1 MSLNVNIVHQ
11 RVESIVE
18 AHSEQLGHGDENRL
32 RTLAFTA
39 LVVSTALDIPLEDAF
54 DYLTDGG
61 QDGGI
66 DAISVGS
73 AQGGEFVVTLV
84 QTKYQRRLDGV
95 GQFPANEIK
104 KLLSTL
110 RGLFDP
116 DAQLQ
121 LHAALQPRIEEIRAL
136 IRDGQIPVVHV
147 ILANNGRRWGADG
160 DHLIETSGLTKDQVH
175 WDHVNP
181 DSLVRM
187 MRTPKKVSDEMQL
200 AGQGIIESFDFCRV
214 LVGKIPVA
222 DLARLFEKHGDALL
236 DRNVRRYLGFR
247 SNRVNRDI
255 AATLRDPEERKR
267 FYFYNNGITVT
278 CSKFRH
284 NALQAGNF
292 QVKLDDLQVVNGGQT
307 CHTIRRIVRELPDE
321 DFSTTY
327 VMLRIYEL
335 DDDQRELVRQ
345 ITYATNSQNPVD
357 LRDLRANDEIQRS
370 LEVGLKQLGY
380 NYVRQRGDSNGTK
393 SITPTQAAEAVL
405 AVWRKKPHLARSGPE
420 ALFGTYYNDV
430 FSESLTPQKVIV
442 AVELLRKVRSHGRS
456 HAENLPKFAPYA
468 SHFLAMLIG
477 EQIELEDWPTSEEAF
492 ELEFRKAMV
501 RCRLMLAMTGID
513 ERTASLQRL
522 SGAFRRGDLIS
533 GNNELSEARARKI
546 AAAYWATVAEVTGVA
561 ERSKDAMKNHSR
573 ALERM
578 KGRLDSVE
586 PPYPDFL
593 EVYRE
598 LMELVRESMGTTEI
612 VEENLRSSERKI
624 QSVGPN
630 DALFAELVLELN
642 ALRDG

>member
-187 MRTPKKVSDEMQL
+187 MRTPKEVSDEMHL

-222 DLARLFEKHGDALL
+222 DLARLFEKHGD
-236 DRNVRRYLGFR
+236 
-247 SNRVNRDI
+247 
-255 AATLRDPEERKR
+255 
-267 FYFYNNGITVT
+267 
-278 CSKFRH
+278 
-284 NALQAGNF
+284 
-292 QVKLDDLQVVNGGQT
+292 
-307 CHTIRRIVRELPDE
+307 
-321 DFSTTY
+321 
-327 VMLRIYEL
+327 
-335 DDDQRELVRQ
+335 
-345 ITYATNSQNPVD
+345 
-357 LRDLRANDEIQRS
+357 
-370 LEVGLKQLGY
+370 
-380 NYVRQRGDSNGTK
+380 
-393 SITPTQAAEAVL
+393 
-405 AVWRKKPHLARSGPE
+405 
-420 ALFGTYYNDV
+420 
-430 FSESLTPQKVIV
+430 
-442 AVELLRKVRSHGRS
+442 S
-456 HAENLPKFAPYA
+456 HA
-468 SHFLAMLIG
+468 
-477 EQIELEDWPTSEEAF
+477 
-492 ELEFRKAMV
+492 
-501 RCRLMLAMTGID
+501 
-513 ERTASLQRL
+513 
-522 SGAFRRGDLIS
+522 SGS
-533 GNNELSEARARKI
+533 
-546 AAAYWATVAEVTGVA
+546 
-561 ERSKDAMKNHSR
+561 
-573 ALERM
+573 
-578 KGRLDSVE
+578 
-586 PPYPDFL
+586 
-593 EVYRE
+593 
-598 LMELVRESMGTTEI
+598 
-612 VEENLRSSERKI
+612 
-624 QSVGPN
+624 
-630 DALFAELVLELN
+630 
-642 ALRDG
+642 